1 MAVEARSAMGGLGLG
16 GGGGVG
22 KGPMFSCQKL
32 VEFFF
37 FFSWCLVATYNLQPR
52 HGRARQDLSR
62 RDTACICFGKVEEV
76 FSILRRMD
84 LASGALRSSM
94 IFFNSDENFYP

>member
-1 MAVEARSAMGGLGLG
+1 MGGVGL

-62 RDTACICFGKVEEV
+62 RDTACICFGKVEEGV
-76 FSILRRMD
+76 FNPTAHGSCFRGTAFFHDFFQLR
-84 LASGALRSSM
+84 
-94 IFFNSDENFYP
+94 